1 MVDELNIQADVS
13 GKSEDA
19 PVEQTQNVQS
29 DRPEWLPEKF
39 KSAEEL
45 AKSYTE
51 LEKSFSEKSQA
62 TANDLNPFFD
72 EYSEKGEL
80 TQDSYNKL
88 NGMGLSKDVVD
99 NYISGMK
106 AQTDLQVTRI
116 QNEVG
121 GESNYNNM
129 VKWAQDNL
137 SEAEVNAFNKS
148 IESGNSEEALLAVK
162 GVNARYNLTQAP
174 KTNEPSL
181 IKGQAAAPQSNFR
194 STAEVVKAIN
204 DPRYKEDSAYRKD
217 VEDKIK
223 RSNIT
228 L

>member
-19 PVEQTQNVQS
+19 PVEQTQT

-121 GESNYNNM
+121 GESN
-129 VKWAQDNL
+129 
-137 SEAEVNAFNKS
+137 
-148 IESGNSEEALLAVK
+148 
-162 GVNARYNLTQAP
+162 
-174 KTNEPSL
+174 
-181 IKGQAAAPQSNFR
+181 
-194 STAEVVKAIN
+194 
-204 DPRYKEDSAYRKD
+204 
-217 VEDKIK
+217 
-223 RSNIT
+223 
-228 L
+228 

>member
-13 GKSEDA
+13 GKSEDV
-19 PVEQTQNVQS
+19 PVEQKQDVQS

-121 GESNYNNM
+121 GETNYNNM
-129 VKWAQDNL
+129 IKWAQNNL
-137 SEAEVNAFNKS
+137 SEAEVNAFNKT
-148 IESGNSEEALLAVK
+148 IESGNNEEAILAVK
-162 GVNARYNLTQAP
+162 GVNARYKATQTP
-174 KTNEPSL
+174 QTNEPSL
-181 IKGQAAAPQSNFR
+181 IKGQAAAPREVFR

-204 DPRYKEDSAYRKD
+204 DPRYAEDGAYRKD
-217 VEDKIK
+217 VENKIK
-223 RSNIT
+223 RSEII

>member
-13 GKSEDA
+13 GKSEDV
-19 PVEQTQNVQS
+19 PVEQKQDVQS

-137 SEAEVNAFNKS
+137 SEAEVNA
-148 IESGNSEEALLAVK
+148 IDSGNNEEAILAVK
-162 GVNARYNLTQAP
+162 GVNARYKATQTP
-174 KTNEPSL
+174 QTNEPSL
-181 IKGQAAAPQSNFR
+181 IKGQAAAPREVFR

-204 DPRYKEDSAYRKD
+204 DPRYAEDGAYRKD
-217 VEDKIK
+217 VENKIK
-223 RSNIT
+223 RSEII

>member
-1 MVDELNIQADVS
+1 MVDTIQVQSDVT
-13 GKSEDA
+13 GKPAEETSNE
-19 PVEQTQNVQS
+19 TQNS

-39 KSAEEL
+39 TSAEEL

-51 LEKSFSEKSQA
+51 LEKSYSEKSQA

-72 EYSEKGEL
+72 EFSEKGEL
-80 TQDSYNKL
+80 GDESYKKL
-88 NGMGLSKDVVD
+88 EAMGLGKDVVD

-121 GESNYNNM
+121 GETNYNNM
-129 VKWAQDNL
+129 IKWAQNNL